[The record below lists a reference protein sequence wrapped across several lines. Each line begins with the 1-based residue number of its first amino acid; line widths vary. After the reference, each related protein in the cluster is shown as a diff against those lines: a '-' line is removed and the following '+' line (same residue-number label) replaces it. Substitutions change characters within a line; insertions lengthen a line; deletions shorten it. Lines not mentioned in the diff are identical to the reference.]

1 MIKQLVDTVSKGGNL
16 LVDVGPTKEGTIPLL
31 MQDRLQEMG
40 KWLNINGEAIYKTE
54 PWKYFNDS
62 TQHEVYY
69 TVARDA
75 SVDIFAILLEW
86 PTDDLIGE

>member
-1 MIKQLVDTVSKGGNL
+1 M
-16 LVDVGPTKEGTIPLL
+16 
-31 MQDRLQEMG
+31 
-40 KWLNINGEAIYKTE
+40 

-69 TVARDA
+69 TASGDA
-75 SVDIFAILLEW
+75 SEDIFAILLEW